1 MGTGSVSFDANAASI
16 APRML
21 RPAPVTR
28 MPQPRTRPRPLP
40 RLTARVLALACA
52 GALAGCVPHVG
63 RGPGP
68 AGEPEARSLL
78 GQPLYPPEL
87 PLEARQR
94 AEAQLDSA
102 RVAYEKDPEQAD
114 AILWYG
120 RRAAALGHYREAIS
134 LFTEGIERH
143 PRDARFYRFRG
154 HRWITVRRFDRAV
167 GDLERAVR
175 LTRGQPDQVEP
186 DVAPTAAA
194 AATTLQGNIWYH
206 LGLAYYMRG
215 EFGRAAAAFQGA
227 LALARNDDSRVAA
240 ADWLYMSLRRA
251 GRPAEAA
258 AVLRPFGP
266 GVRVLENG
274 AYLRRIRLYR
284 GELPADSLLD
294 PAGRTNVEVATQAYG
309 VGNWY
314 LYNGRQS
321 DAEAIF
327 QRITAAENWAPF
339 GYIAAEADL
348 RRIARAQQRQGPR

>member
-1 MGTGSVSFDANAASI
+1 
-16 APRML
+16 
-21 RPAPVTR
+21 
-28 MPQPRTRPRPLP
+28 MPQPRTRPRTAP
-40 RLTARVLALACA
+40 RLTARVLAFACA
-52 GALAGCVPHVG
+52 AALAGCVPHVG

-68 AGEPEARSLL
+68 AGEPEARSLF

-87 PLEARQR
+87 PLETRQR
-94 AEAQLDSA
+94 LEAQLDTA
-102 RVAYEKDPEQAD
+102 RLAYEKDPDDAD

-134 LFTEGIERH
+134 LFTEGVDKH

-186 DVAPTAAA
+186 DAAPTAAG

-215 EFGRAAAAFQGA
+215 EFGRAAGAFQGA
-227 LALARNDDSRVAA
+227 LSLARNDDSRVAA

-251 GRPAEAA
+251 GRPAAEAA

-266 GVRVLENG
+266 GVRVLENET
-274 AYLRRIRLYR
+274 YLRRIRLYR

-294 PAGRTNVEVATQAYG
+294 PTGRSNVEIATAAYG
-309 VGNWY
+309 VGNWH

-321 DAEAIF
+321 EAEAIF
-327 QRITAAENWAPF
+327 QRITSAENWAPF

-348 RRIARAQQRQGPR
+348 RRITRAQQRRPEPR

>member
-1 MGTGSVSFDANAASI
+1 MT
-16 APRML
+16 P
-21 RPAPVTR
+21 RPAR
-28 MPQPRTRPRPLP
+28 PRTAP
-40 RLTARVLALACA
+40 RLTAWVLALACA
-52 GALAGCVPHVG
+52 AALAGCVPG

-68 AGEPEARSLL
+68 AGEPEARSLF

-87 PLEARQR
+87 TLEARQR
-94 AEAQLDSA
+94 LEAQLDSA
-102 RVAYEKDPEQAD
+102 RLVYEKDPDNAD
-114 AILWYG
+114 AVLWYG

-134 LFTEGIERH
+134 LFTEGMNKH

-175 LTRGQPDQVEP
+175 LTRGQPDQPEP
-186 DVAPTAAA
+186 DLEPSAAGPLG
-194 AATTLQGNIWYH
+194 TLQGSIWYH
-206 LGLAYYMRG
+206 LGLAYYLRG
-215 EFGRAAAAFQGA
+215 EFARAAPAFRAALG
-227 LALARNDDSRVAA
+227 LARNDESRVAA
-240 ADWLYMSLRRA
+240 ADWLYMSLRRL
-251 GRPAEAA
+251 GRSAEAE

-266 GVRVLENG
+266 GLVLRDNL

-284 GELPADSLLD
+284 GELPPDSLLD
-294 PAGRTNVEVATQAYG
+294 PAGRSNVELATQAYG

-327 QRITAAENWAPF
+327 WRITSAENWAPF

-348 RRIARAQQRQGPR
+348 RRLTRAQR

>member
-1 MGTGSVSFDANAASI
+1 
-16 APRML
+16 
-21 RPAPVTR
+21 
-28 MPQPRTRPRPLP
+28 MPQPRTRPRLAP

-52 GALAGCVPHVG
+52 AVLAGCVPHVG

-68 AGEPEARSLL
+68 AGEPEARSLF
-78 GQPLYPPEL
+78 GQPLYPPDL
-87 PLEARQR
+87 PLETRHR
-94 AEAQLDSA
+94 LEAQLDSA
-102 RVAYEKDPEQAD
+102 RQAYEKAPDDAD

-134 LFTEGIERH
+134 LFTEGVRKH

-154 HRWITVRRFDRAV
+154 HRYITVRRFDRAI

-186 DVAPTAAA
+186 DAAPAAAA

-240 ADWLYMSLRRA
+240 ADWQYMSMRRA
-251 GRPAEAA
+251 GRPAAEAA

-266 GVRVLENG
+266 GTRVVEND

-284 GELPADSLLD
+284 GELPPDSLLD
-294 PAGRTNVEVATQAYG
+294 PAGRSNAEVATQAYG

-327 QRITAAENWAPF
+327 QRIIAAENWAPF

-348 RRIARAQQRQGPR
+348 RRIAREQQRRPPEPR